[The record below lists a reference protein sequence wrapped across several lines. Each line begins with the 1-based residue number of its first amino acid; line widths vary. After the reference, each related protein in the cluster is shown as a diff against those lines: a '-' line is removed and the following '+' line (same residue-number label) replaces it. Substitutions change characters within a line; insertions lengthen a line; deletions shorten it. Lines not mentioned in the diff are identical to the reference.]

1 MLADYPEKGKVEGGM
16 VARLTDSANAAVL
29 ARYNRYWLS
38 RLILSVFIA
47 ANCVAI
53 LAEPASLVAGVIRA
67 SGDPGHWVVVALLA
81 MACLAV
87 ADVVISDLL
96 PERFTMLWVL
106 KRRHLLYMAMAL
118 ALIALAMVFAWFAP
132 RSPIFWVIYATHAG
146 FCVAIAFLDLF
157 SRPR

>member
-1 MLADYPEKGKVEGGM
+1 MLDLPNQAEIDTALAERLS
-16 VARLTDSANAAVL
+16 ARATEFEL
-29 ARYNRYWLS
+29 ARFNKYWLS
-38 RLILSVFIA
+38 RLILSVLVA
-47 ANCVAI
+47 LSCVAI
-53 LAEPASLVAGVIRA
+53 LSEPTSMVGQIVRG
-67 SGDPGHWVVVALLA
+67 SGESGRWVVVLLLGLSCIA
-81 MACLAV
+81 IV
-87 ADVVISDLL
+87 DVGISDLL

-132 RSPIFWVIYATHAG
+132 RSPILWVIYATHAG